1 MLDYMDW
8 FLEDLLTFFNSI
20 ARTVLLNEIIQIFL
34 GIFLVTA
41 IVGALLRVVLRGF

>member
-8 FLEDLLTFFNSI
+8 FLEDLISFFNSI
-20 ARTVLLNEIIQIFL
+20 ARTVLANEIIQIFF

-41 IVGALLRVVLRGF
+41 IVGALLRVVLRGY